1 MDTDTVVRSQSGR
14 IVKDTVVDGA
24 STDVSKYSFDAAG
37 RLVTAV
43 IPRHTLTYGFGTAS
57 TCATNQTAGLN
68 GNRTT
73 FGDSKDGAAAVA
85 TTYCYDGMDRLIK
98 SAGPT
103 GVDGSNLSTTPQV
116 GPPAVPV
123 TLAYDTHGNTT
134 TLADQTLA
142 YDVADQHTTTTLT
155 DGTVIA
161 YLRDLSG
168 SIVQRTERPSAFG
181 TPTVT
186 RYTAGAVLNG
196 DGIIIQ
202 RTLGLPG
209 GASVTY
215 TPAASGPDV
224 QAWFYPNQHGDVT
237 LRADGNGDRVG
248 ARTSFDPFGQPI
260 AANGDI
266 GTSATND
273 ETIQDTT
280 PGDADYA
287 FVGGAGKL
295 FEHGG
300 SVATIEMGAR
310 QYVAA
315 LGRFLEVDPVEG
327 GVSNN
332 YDYPAD
338 PINGLDLTGMKRD
351 TVSAGCGTNKNN
363 ACNKIHAAI
372 AEAKRYAAAAKDAAA
387 NWGWWAAR
395 DSFVAGSNAL
405 NGTTLLGW
413 GMAAATGATDCKN
426 DGAGHWVCYGAR
438 PGTGIT
444 VGSVVSTELS
454 YENFIGTPLAEHEF
468 AHSAQAS
475 LAGLAFVEM
484 WLVQTGLGYA
494 SGNAGP
500 GGGGCWNVFEWM
512 AGPGGGYEKGC
523 GWTY

>member
-1 MDTDTVVRSQSGR
+1 M
-14 IVKDTVVDGA
+14 
-24 STDVSKYSFDAAG
+24 
-37 RLVTAV
+37 
-43 IPRHTLTYGFGTAS
+43 
-57 TCATNQTAGLN
+57 N

-73 FGDSKDGAAAVA
+73 FGDSKDGATAVA

-338 PINGLDLTGMKRD
+338 PINMLDLSGNSCTYQGSMMSCSVAKMGGG
-351 TVSAGCGTNKNN
+351 VKAKPKASAL
-363 ACNKIHAAI
+363 
-372 AEAKRYAAAAKDAAA
+372 AKDRAWA
-387 NWGWWAAR
+387 NVWN
-395 DSFVAGSNAL
+395 SS
-405 NGTTLLGW
+405 
-413 GMAAATGATDCKN
+413 
-426 DGAGHWVCYGAR
+426 
-438 PGTGIT
+438 
-444 VGSVVSTELS
+444 
-454 YENFIGTPLAEHEF
+454 
-468 AHSAQAS
+468 
-475 LAGLAFVEM
+475 
-484 WLVQTGLGYA
+484 TGLGIVVATIGKAKCHMNWETLITLCTGGQY
-494 SGNAGP
+494 NTGP
-500 GGGGCWNVFEWM
+500 GSAITFGNVTTVMADRDEVAADPRLMKHEGGHSNQWA
-512 AGPGGGYEKGC
+512 AGGFFWGASWLANGGWWDPCGNQEESVNGSTGGYDRCNWKYDAPAPAYSGVIN
-523 GWTY
+523 G